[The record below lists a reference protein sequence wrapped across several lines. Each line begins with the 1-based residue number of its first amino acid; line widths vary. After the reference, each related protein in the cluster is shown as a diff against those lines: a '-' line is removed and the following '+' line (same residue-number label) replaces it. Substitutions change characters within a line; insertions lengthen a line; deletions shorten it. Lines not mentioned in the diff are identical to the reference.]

1 VSAARRL
8 RGGGALLLA
17 ACSGANAGQS
27 DPQPC
32 APVEAQAT
40 GVSAAGLAGEYSLRL
55 VATLGPKRGS
65 TTGGRL
71 TLVPYEASD
80 PGAEGDS
87 AGATS
92 FTRPLRGTVEV
103 KLDEVGAV
111 APGELA
117 ATEPAA
123 PGVLVMEAP
132 GRVIMRLGSEANRTD
147 VRRFDG
153 AFTALDVQQVSDDG
167 FRGTWRSGGAGP
179 AASGHFCAE
188 RSG

>member
-1 VSAARRL
+1 MNAAWRR
-8 RGGGALLLA
+8 RGGGVMLLA

-40 GVSAAGLAGEYSLRL
+40 GVAAAGLEGEYSLRL
-55 VATLGPKRGS
+55 VATLGPRRGS
-65 TTGGRL
+65 TAGGRL
-71 TLVPYEASD
+71 TLVTNEAS
-80 PGAEGDS
+80 
-87 AGATS
+87 AGGESDTAAPAS
-92 FTRPLRGTVEV
+92 FTRPFRGTVEV

-111 APGELA
+111 APGDLG
-117 ATEPAA
+117 ATDPAA

-132 GRVIMRLGSEANRTD
+132 GRVILRLGSEANRTD

-153 AFTALDVQQVSDDG
+153 AFTALRVQQVSDEG
-167 FRGTWRSGGAGP
+167 FRGTWQSGGAGQ